1 MQVNKHIFFVT
12 LACITSLFGMEEYNP
27 HEVIRITSFFYS
39 LMAGSCIASDA
50 IIEFSNYQDTAL
62 RHQITFTNAQK
73 LVERYQKTSKL
84 LDNPLEELFKQEHFA
99 NLPKKT
105 LISLLKQDLTLQEA
119 KEIQIYFFYKLMEK
133 SKIRSVQDSYLK
145 GFLNGIHAI
154 YYGAQE
160 RFNSAMHLI
169 KKTGRPIPNP
179 TQRVEEYG
187 DITSY
192 QCFQ

>member
-1 MQVNKHIFFVT
+1 MQVNKYIFFIT
-12 LACITSLFGMEEYNP
+12 LAFITSLFGMEEYNP

-39 LMAGSCIASDA
+39 LMAGNCIASDA
-50 IIEFSNYQDTAL
+50 IIEFSNYQDTSL
-62 RHQITFTNAQK
+62 RHQITFANAQK

-84 LDNPLEELFKQEHFA
+84 FENPLEDLFKQEYPM

-105 LISLLKQDLTLQEA
+105 VISLLKQDLTLQEA

-133 SKIRSVQDSYLK
+133 SKIRTVQDGYLK

-160 RFNSAMHLI
+160 RFNSAMHII
-169 KKTGRPIPNP
+169 KKTGRSIPNP
-179 TQRVEEYG
+179 TQRIEEYG
-187 DITSY
+187 NIPSY